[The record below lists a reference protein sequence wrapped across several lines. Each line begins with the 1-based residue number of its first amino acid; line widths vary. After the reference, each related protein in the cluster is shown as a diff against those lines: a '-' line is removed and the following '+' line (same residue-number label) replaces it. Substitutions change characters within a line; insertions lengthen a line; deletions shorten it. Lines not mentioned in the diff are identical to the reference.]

1 LDGVIDR
8 ELAAFLERPVML
20 VTALRSS
27 DGKAAIARGMGV
39 RLSMGGDI
47 VDLLVSRAQWP
58 KAVEDL
64 QKGAPIALTACDP
77 TDYTTFQ
84 IKGLLLACADADDA
98 DLSLGAAY
106 RARIFAHLKILGV
119 EDRQIGCWLTADAL
133 VRLSFTPLAV
143 FHQTPGAAAGAIRAS
158 SSEGLFP

>member
-1 LDGVIDR
+1 MECVIDR

-20 VTALRSS
+20 VTALRGS

-39 RLSMGGDI
+39 RLSAGRDM

-58 KAVEDL
+58 KAVTDL
-64 QKGAPIALTACDP
+64 EKGAPIALTACAP

-84 IKGLLLACADADDA
+84 IKGRLLSSAEADESDLA
-98 DLSLGAAY
+98 LGAAY
-106 RARIFAHLKILGV
+106 RGRIFAHLKSLGV
-119 EDRQIGCWLTADAL
+119 EDRQIGCWLTAQDL

-143 FHQTPGAAAGAIRAS
+143 FHQTPGAAAGAMRAS
-158 SSEGLFP
+158 TPEGLVP